1 MLSPKTDIDGLAVQY
16 LYHDTIEVSN
26 LWKSIFTIKNIGDQ
40 SLYGKGFSDINV
52 KNGVIPL
59 IVSNCNRVLS
69 IKMTSNNCGCSLID
83 NGNLLITQWKPN
95 EYAEFEIL
103 TEGEVSPTLNIEP
116 RGIKD
121 ANISFSTYTPATIS
135 TTPKF
140 IDKIPDPIKNTLKW
154 IIVSVMGLLIIAAI
168 LQMPQQLKDKT
179 SGVRIFTIILW
190 SIFMI
195 FILSPLLWMF

>member
-1 MLSPKTDIDGLAVQY
+1 MLSQKPDIDGLAVQY
-16 LYHDTIEVSN
+16 LYHDTIEVTN

-69 IKMTSNNCGCSLID
+69 IKMTSNNCGCTLID

-140 IDKIPDPIKNTLKW
+140 IDKIPDPIKKHIKVDNC
-154 IIVSVMGLLIIAAI
+154 ICHGFINYCSY
-168 LQMPQQLKDKT
+168 
-179 SGVRIFTIILW
+179 FTDATTT
-190 SIFMI
+190 
-195 FILSPLLWMF
+195 